1 MEAQFEK
8 DKGVLEA
15 TEKQHSAVLES
26 KVLQSHRRR
35 DLETDVEASAK
46 INIEQEE
53 RARVRTE
60 AVLERK
66 SYAETKVVEVGKNKD
81 LLEALVIKAEADED
95 GGRRKVSEVN
105 EKKKLV
111 KERMGQVEE
120 CVDQLQQAAS
130 SRQIETGALIHQVG
144 DLEASKTNQEQR
156 RKHLQGDIEKLNDL
170 KQVEVALG
178 RKDAAEKQLGIL
190 KKSQQEKFGEEEK
203 RVVLQGQVQVACEQ
217 VKLKKEELEALE
229 SQVESE
235 QANLQRLRTESH
247 TSKERKLSCCA
258 KKEKLHTMVAQNREE
273 NRKRFETRMKTA
285 EKKLKMLKVEKRNL
299 VELIQTLNRDIADA
313 STENKK
319 LEALTSEEEEEEQ
332 ISKSAKSQKEH
343 LAEAVKKVEEEN
355 EGLKCTIHHKE
366 EEFSTKKERSNTL
379 AMRLNQVSEERR
391 STEENLAANTNG
403 LNKVELHIQQLGSKT
418 EKLESLEAEVD
429 DQLAEALSLLEQ
441 GERKQERRGE
451 HAENMKQVKKLQKA
465 TKQVKSE
472 MTVVIK
478 RKEKLERQCG
488 KTRLEKSKVKVEI
501 DQVEVDIKTQRENV
515 DGLLAA
521 AAGDEKV
528 LLSGKKEFE
537 RRKAE
542 SEEATSQSQVLRIRT
557 KELKD
562 KIKKAEGLIRKEN
575 SKVEE
580 QTMMLEEK
588 QRASSA
594 KRERAATETDCSDLE
609 QSLHTAREHL
619 QQSQYQKKQLM
630 ENMDKAKE
638 ELEEA
643 EKAISTVSRKTPQ
656 QVLFRI
662 PQVRNVFFFI
672 SSMGIYCC

>member
-379 AMRLNQVSEERR
+379 RLNQVSEERM
-391 STEENLAANTNG
+391 SVEDNLAANTSS
-403 LNKVELHIQQLGSKT
+403 LNKAGLHIQQLGSKT
-418 EKLESLEAEVD
+418 EKLKSLEAEVD
-429 DQLAEALSLLEQ
+429 DQLVEVSSLLEQ
-441 GERKQERRGE
+441 GERKQELRGE
-451 HAENMKQVKKLQKA
+451 HTENMKKVKKLQKA

-472 MTVVIK
+472 MSVVIK

-488 KTRLEKSKVKVEI
+488 KTRLEKSKVKKEI
-501 DQVEVDIKTQRENV
+501 DQVEVDSKTAKEGIDELV
-515 DGLLAA
+515 AA
-521 AAGDEKV
+521 AAADEKA
-528 LLSGKKEFE
+528 LLFRKEEFE
-537 RRKAE
+537 RFKTE
-542 SEEATSQSQVLRIRT
+542 VEERVNESQVLRSRA
-557 KELKD
+557 KVQKD
-562 KIKKAEGLIRKEN
+562 EIKKAEGLLRKES

-580 QTMMLEEK
+580 QKMMLEEK
-588 QRASSA
+588 QRKGNASASSTEA
-594 KRERAATETDCSDLE
+594 ECCELEQTLHATSKRLE
-609 QSLHTAREHL
+609 QS
-619 QQSQYQKKQLM
+619 QSRKEQLM
-630 ENMDKAKE
+630 ENMEKVKK
-638 ELEEA
+638 ELEEV
-643 EKAISTVSRKTPQ
+643 EKAISTASWKTPQ
-656 QVLFRI
+656 QVFLDALLVIIWGYNF
-662 PQVRNVFFFI
+662 
-672 SSMGIYCC
+672 S

>member
-8 DKGVLEA
+8 DKGVLDA

-35 DLETDVEASAK
+35 DLETEVEASAK

-60 AVLERK
+60 AVLDRK
-66 SYAETKVVEVGKNKD
+66 SNAETKVVEVAKNKD
-81 LLEALVIKAEADED
+81 LLEALMIKAEADED

-105 EKKKLV
+105 EKKKLA
-111 KERMGQVEE
+111 KERLDQVEE

-144 DLEASKTNQEQR
+144 DLEAGKTNQEQR

-190 KKSQQEKFGEEEK
+190 KKIQQEKFGEEER

-285 EKKLKMLKVEKRNL
+285 EEKLKMLKVEKRNL
-299 VELIQTLNRDIADA
+299 VELIQTLNREIADA

-319 LEALTSEEEEEEQ
+319 LEALTSEEAEEEQ

-501 DQVEVDIKTQRENV
+501 DQVEVDIKTERENIE
-515 DGLLAA
+515 GLLAA

-542 SEEATSQSQVLRIRT
+542 VEEAASQSQVLRSRT

-562 KIKKAEGLIRKEN
+562 KIKKAEGLLRKEN

-609 QSLHTAREHL
+609 QSLHTAREHI

-630 ENMDKAKE
+630 EKMDKVKE

-643 EKAISTVSRKTPQ
+643 EKAISTASRKTPQ
-656 QVLFRI
+656 QVGWLQI
-662 PQVRNVFFFI
+662 PQVRCVFFW
-672 SSMGIYCC
+672 

>member
-8 DKGVLEA
+8 DKGVLDA

-60 AVLERK
+60 AVLDRK
-66 SYAETKVVEVGKNKD
+66 SNAETKVVEVVKNKD
-81 LLEALVIKAEADED
+81 LLEALMIKAEADED

-105 EKKKLV
+105 EKKKLA

-130 SRQIETGALIHQVG
+130 SRQMETGALIHQVG
-144 DLEASKTNQEQR
+144 DLEAGKTNQEQR

-190 KKSQQEKFGEEEK
+190 KKTQQEKFGEEEK
-203 RVVLQGQVQVACEQ
+203 GVVLQGQVQVACEQ
-217 VKLKKEELEALE
+217 VKLKKEGFEALE

-273 NRKRFETRMKTA
+273 NSKMFETRMKTT
-285 EKKLKMLKVEKRNL
+285 EEKLKILKVEKRNL
-299 VELIQTLNRDIADA
+299 VELVETLNREIADV

-319 LEALTSEEEEEEQ
+319 LEQQLQKAEAEEAEEEQ

-355 EGLKCTIHHKE
+355 EMLKCTIHPKE

-515 DGLLAA
+515 EGLLAA

-542 SEEATSQSQVLRIRT
+542 VEEAASQSQVLRSRT

-562 KIKKAEGLIRKEN
+562 KIKKAEGLLRKEN

-588 QRASSA
+588 QRGSSA

-609 QSLHTAREHL
+609 QSLHTAREHI
-619 QQSQYQKKQLM
+619 QQSQYQKKQLV
-630 ENMDKAKE
+630 EKMDKVKE

-643 EKAISTVSRKTPQ
+643 EKAISTASRKTPQ
-656 QVLFRI
+656 QVGWLQI
-662 PQVRNVFFFI
+662 PQVRCVFF
-672 SSMGIYCC
+672 C